1 MVRLKATKALFAAF
15 TLIKFQFQNGT
26 IKRSVVLM
34 PIENNYTFQFQNG
47 TIKSGRQGR
56 FLDFGNEFQ
65 FQNGTIKSKR

>member
-1 MVRLKATKALFAAF
+1 
-15 TLIKFQFQNGT
+15 
-26 IKRSVVLM
+26 M

-65 FQNGTIKSKR
+65 FQNGTIKSKRWIIA